1 MPPESGKEKQKYLFA
16 PGCALM
22 IYKPELADKISSF
35 INTIFGNTARLET
48 CCKKDPMPEEN
59 TVAIN
64 VCPGCDKRYG
74 KDYKNVSTI
83 SLWEVLA
90 SSESFSFPDYKGV
103 KMAIMDACPT
113 RDNSAVQDAIRVLL
127 MKMNINI
134 TEPEK
139 TRSQSICCGD
149 SFYGE
154 IPVPKVKEQM
164 VKRTSAMPANDVVVY
179 CVSCIKSVY
188 IGGKNPRYLPDLL
201 FGEITLPK
209 TYEPEAW
216 HKELTDYIETHI

>member
-1 MPPESGKEKQKYLFA
+1 MLPDSKTETQKYLFA

-22 IYKPELADKISSF
+22 IYKPELARKIKTVLD
-35 INTIFGNTARLET
+35 TIFGNTEWLDT
-48 CCKKDPMPEEN
+48 CCKKDPQADEKK
-59 TVAIN
+59 VVIN

-74 KDYKNVSTI
+74 KDYWNITTI
-83 SLWEVLA
+83 SLWELLA
-90 SSESFSFPDYKGV
+90 SSESFSFPDYKGG
-103 KMAIMDACPT
+103 KMTIMDACPT
-113 RDNSAVQDAIRVLL
+113 RDNTRVQDSIRALL
-127 MKMNINI
+127 RKMNINI

-139 TRSQSICCGD
+139 TRSHSICCGD

-154 IPVPKVKEQM
+154 IPVLKVKEQM
-164 VKRTSAMPANDVVVY
+164 IKRTFAMPDDDVVVY

-201 FGEITLPK
+201 FGETTLPK

-216 HKELTDYIETHI
+216 HKELTEYIEAHS